1 MNYLLFMG
9 DKMGQAK
16 LRGTFE
22 ERKAQAIAAG
32 RIPEIRR
39 KQQSQARA
47 DRRAAI
53 NAHLD
58 YLRRLQGQLIQQAA
72 KNR

>member
-1 MNYLLFMG
+1 
-9 DKMGQAK
+9 MGQAK

-32 RIPEIRR
+32 RIPAIRR

-53 NAHLD
+53 NAHLEF
-58 YLRRLQGQLIQQAA
+58 LRKLQEQAIQQAA

>member
-1 MNYLLFMG
+1 
-9 DKMGQAK
+9 MGQAK

-32 RIPEIRR
+32 RLTEVRR
-39 KQQSQARA
+39 KMQSARRA
-47 DRRAAI
+47 SKRAAI

-58 YLRRLQGQLIQQAA
+58 FLRKLQEQAIQQAA

>member
-1 MNYLLFMG
+1 
-9 DKMGQAK
+9 MGQAK

-32 RIPEIRR
+32 RIPAIRR
-39 KQQSQARA
+39 KLQSQARA

-53 NAHLD
+53 NAHLEF
-58 YLRRLQGQLIQQAA
+58 LGQLREKLLQQQKVA

>member
-1 MNYLLFMG
+1 
-9 DKMGQAK
+9 MGQAK

-32 RIPEIRR
+32 RIPAIRR

-58 YLRRLQGQLIQQAA
+58 YLRRLRGQLIQQAA

>member
-1 MNYLLFMG
+1 
-9 DKMGQAK
+9 MGQAK

-39 KQQSQARA
+39 KLQSQARA
-47 DRRAAI
+47 NRRAAI
-53 NAHLD
+53 NAHLEF
-58 YLRRLQGQLIQQAA
+58 LRQLREKFLQQQKVA